1 MTENNLGERPPC
13 AICGI
18 EGILLTPF
26 GLMCYRDGFAAASEE
41 TALDHD
47 WISVLVNQHDRAPI
61 QGVRESPGP
70 VTVSA

>member
-1 MTENNLGERPPC
+1 MTENDLGERPPC

-41 TALDHD
+41 TAE
-47 WISVLVNQHDRAPI
+47 IMTGLVNQDDSAPI
-61 QGVRESPGP
+61 QGVRGGPGP

>member
-1 MTENNLGERPPC
+1 MLKNILEERPPC
-13 AICGI
+13 AICGA

-47 WISVLVNQHDRAPI
+47 WMPILVNQPDSAPI
-61 QGVRESPGP
+61 EAMRGARVG
-70 VTVSA
+70 